1 MLKKYPD
8 EFKINKRIEAQSAPF
23 ETPQTSSYRT
33 SREPVMQWKTP
44 YFNSHQQQ
52 PGYNFPPQQMDT
64 IHSYGRPNESI
75 YTKPAS
81 TPMNLLRHDLPH
93 QTELDH
99 GSPLWSSM
107 HDIKPL
113 NLSMDDGGFRQSSG
127 MRNIEDDLSKLI
139 LDPEDS
145 YPNELKSADLKNSEE
160 RMMEELTKITKNL
173 EVVKRDSFDADDDA
187 PQRCQSS
194 MGMIE
199 KSLNLHEETKK
210 LLEETSPR
218 KTEEPLESIGES
230 QDEDLS
236 IPVLPE
242 DLSIPVLPEEEDEIL
257 FAESTIDVPPEQSE
271 MSEVITQDVT
281 ESSHGQFDFV
291 QSLPPELQTAQL
303 EMASDSSAESAPTNI
318 IAQADLPAGADQAE
332 AVASEHSGAGF
343 EQEEQFEAPAR
354 QEEIAPEEPYVTQ
367 DEGQF
372 NDHGEVQPG
381 VNMYGID
388 ESSESTVPSGEI
400 PSLQGD
406 AQQAVD
412 GAGFRELELQ
422 QNPADNTEEVE
433 TLPEY
438 DSSEM
443 TSVSQQP
450 EQQGIYAS
458 IFYMYLI

>member
-1 MLKKYPD
+1 MLKKYPE
-8 EFKINKRIEAQSAPF
+8 EFKINKRIEVQSAPF

-33 SREPVMQWKTP
+33 AREPVMQWKTP
-44 YFNSHQQQ
+44 FFNSHQQQ
-52 PGYNFPPQQMDT
+52 PGYNFPPQQRDP

-75 YTKPAS
+75 YAKPAS
-81 TPMNLLRHDLPH
+81 TPLNLLRHDQPH

-113 NLSMDDGGFRQSSG
+113 NLSMDDGGFHQSG
-127 MRNIEDDLSKLI
+127 MRNIEDDLNKLI

-145 YPNELKSADLKNSEE
+145 YPSALKSADLKNNEE

-173 EVVKRDSFDADDDA
+173 EVMKRDSFDADDDA

-218 KTEEPLESIGES
+218 KSEEPLESIGES

-257 FAESTIDVPPEQSE
+257 FAESTIDVPAEQSE

-281 ESSHGQFDFV
+281 DSSHGQFDFV
-291 QSLPPELQTAQL
+291 QSLPPEPQTAQL
-303 EMASDSSAESAPTNI
+303 EMVSDPIAEFAPTNI
-318 IAQADLPAGADQAE
+318 IAEADLPADANQAFETE
-332 AVASEHSGAGF
+332 AVLSEHSGVGL
-343 EQEEQFEAPAR
+343 EQEEQLEAPAG

-367 DEGQF
+367 DEGQL
-372 NDHGEVQPG
+372 NDQSEVQPG

-412 GAGFRELELQ
+412 GAGFKELELQ
-422 QNPADNTEEVE
+422 QNPVDNTEEVE
-433 TLPEY
+433 TLAEY

-450 EQQGIYAS
+450 DQQSNSY
-458 IFYMYLI
+458 